1 MTTLLANTKKQLDQ
15 YLYLSRNDDE
25 LDKLEK
31 LISEKKNS
39 LMHLDNLGS
48 SVSSAESLLNSLIQ
62 LKCEADGIS
71 ERCIALAKDQ
81 QVRNVLCSLVKTVCI
96 IYYSKFLIV

>member
-1 MTTLLANTKKQLDQ
+1 MTTLLANTRKQLDQ
-15 YLYLSRNDDE
+15 YLYQSRNDDE

-48 SVSSAESLLNSLIQ
+48 SVPSAESLVNSLIQ
-62 LKCEADGIS
+62 LKCEADSIS

-81 QVRNVLCSLVKTVCI
+81 QVRHILRSLFQLFVS
-96 IYYSKFLIV
+96 Y

>member
-1 MTTLLANTKKQLDQ
+1 MTKLLANTKKQLDQ

-25 LDKLEK
+25 LEKLER

-48 SVSSAESLLNSLIQ
+48 SVSSSESLN
-62 LKCEADGIS
+62 C
-71 ERCIALAKDQ
+71 
-81 QVRNVLCSLVKTVCI
+81 NVVKEVTSI
-96 IYYSKFLIV
+96 

>member
-25 LDKLEK
+25 LDRLEA
-31 LISEKKNS
+31 LISEKKTN
-39 LMHLDNLGS
+39 LVHLDNLGTS
-48 SVSSAESLLNSLIQ
+48 TSSADELLNSLIQ
-62 LKCEADGIS
+62 LKYEADGIS

-81 QVRNVLCSLVKTVCI
+81 QVILFTSN
-96 IYYSKFLIV
+96 

>member
-31 LISEKKNS
+31 LISEKKNR

-62 LKCEADGIS
+62 LKCEADSIS

-81 QVRNVLCSLVKTVCI
+81 QVRNVICSLVETVFI
-96 IYYSKFLIV
+96 I